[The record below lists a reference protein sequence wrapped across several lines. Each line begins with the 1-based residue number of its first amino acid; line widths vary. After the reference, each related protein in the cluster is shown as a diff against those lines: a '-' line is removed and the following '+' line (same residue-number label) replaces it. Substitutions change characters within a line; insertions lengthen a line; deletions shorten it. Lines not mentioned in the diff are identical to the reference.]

1 VLARWRP
8 STQAGWHCC
17 PHTFLCSSLAITS
30 VALCCCTPRPWPYGR
45 DDPAFRRRLRD
56 LRPSDLAD
64 RLGVQR
70 YLPWVTVLVGGA
82 LVAGGIWLL
91 SGRSLPT
98 FGWSL
103 RGPKIGRGLVSTVAF
118 GAAYAM
124 ASLTCSIAPFLA
136 LVVDSFRASSI
147 LGGMALFI
155 AYTLGIGL
163 LVGTAAVAVALALE

>member
-1 VLARWRP
+1 MTLR
-8 STQAGWHCC
+8 
-17 PHTFLCSSLAITS
+17 F
-30 VALCCCTPRPWPYGR
+30 VAVFGIFGLVISPI
-45 DDPAFRRRLRD
+45 A
-56 LRPSDLAD
+56 S
-64 RLGVQR
+64 GVQR
-70 YLPWVTVLVGGA
+70 YLPWVTVVVGGA

-103 RGPKIGRGLVSTVAF
+103 RGPKIGRRLVSIVAF

-147 LGGMALFI
+147 L
-155 AYTLGIGL
+155 
-163 LVGTAAVAVALALE
+163 

>member
-1 VLARWRP
+1 MTLR
-8 STQAGWHCC
+8 
-17 PHTFLCSSLAITS
+17 F
-30 VALCCCTPRPWPYGR
+30 VAVVGIFGLVISPI
-45 DDPAFRRRLRD
+45 A
-56 LRPSDLAD
+56 S
-64 RLGVQR
+64 GVQR
-70 YLPWVTVLVGGA
+70 Y
-82 LVAGGIWLL
+82 
-91 SGRSLPT
+91 
-98 FGWSL
+98 L

-163 LVGTAAVAVALALE
+163 RVGTAAVAVALALE